1 MIYPLSL
8 FKKNILFHYLKII
21 IVQSSYIYEHNKYLL
36 YNNIVVIIK
45 ITICLALTLTK
56 EYMFYTIYNILFQ
69 N

>member
-1 MIYPLSL
+1 M
-8 FKKNILFHYLKII
+8 FHYLKII